1 MTPGLGPACRRCTEL
16 KPGWAK
22 GWSRLGAAYFGLEQ
36 FSEVGLALV
45 AGAGVELC
53 GGSLCWAAAMLC
65 LRLCLMPRSL
75 YGGFPTRARPL
86 AARLQ
91 SRPPSPPC
99 PSLFHLLRL
108 QAREAYERACK
119 LEPSDSQLQVA
130 LQRAS
135 AREAKQVGAGRCPL
149 SCHPPRLQ
157 CCWAH
162 ALGSG
167 GAGLLLSARS
177 SVCFPQRLPRR
188 QIAEHKHTFH
198 KREREE
204 EQQGG
209 GRGHE
214 GKRQQTTVPAA
225 AKKREK
231 TLLSFGADEEE
242 G

>member
-1 MTPGLGPACRRCTEL
+1 M
-16 KPGWAK
+16 
-22 GWSRLGAAYFGLEQ
+22 
-36 FSEVGLALV
+36 
-45 AGAGVELC
+45 
-53 GGSLCWAAAMLC
+53 
-65 LRLCLMPRSL
+65 
-75 YGGFPTRARPL
+75 
-86 AARLQ
+86 
-91 SRPPSPPC
+91 
-99 PSLFHLLRL
+99 

-130 LQRAS
+130 LQKAL
-135 AREAKQVGAGRCPL
+135 AREAKQVRDQALPLNFCPL
-149 SCHPPRLQ
+149 
-157 CCWAH
+157 
-162 ALGSG
+162 
-167 GAGLLLSARS
+167 GLLLRAHGPALS
-177 SVCFPQRLPRR
+177 SGMLPHAPSPCDAPPPLLPG

-204 EQQGG
+204 EPQQGG